1 MEKGGHCKFR
11 INQRSAQP
19 IYEQILENI
28 ENLIISGALLK
39 DEQLPSVR
47 SVAKDLAVNPNTIQ
61 KAYGLLEERGII
73 YSRPGRGS
81 FVAVDGSELKEQRLP
96 QAFTQLDQ
104 AVDVLNELY
113 VSLDD
118 ILARV
123 TTRFQS
129 EKEGGERL

>member
-1 MEKGGHCKFR
+1 MFR

-19 IYEQILENI
+19 IYEQILENV
-28 ENLIISGALLK
+28 ETLIISGALLK

-81 FVAVDGSELKEQRLP
+81 FVAVDGSELKNQRLP
-96 QAFTQLDQ
+96 QAFAQLDQ
-104 AVDVLNELY
+104 AVDNLVELY

-123 TTRFQS
+123 TARFETQ
-129 EKEGGERL
+129 KEGGETV

>member
-1 MEKGGHCKFR
+1 MFR

-81 FVAVDGSELKEQRLP
+81 FVAVDGEALKDQRLP

-104 AVDVLNELY
+104 SVDVLKDLY

>member
-1 MEKGGHCKFR
+1 MFR

-19 IYEQILENI
+19 IYEQILENV
-28 ENLIISGALLK
+28 ETLIISGALLK

-81 FVAVDGSELKEQRLP
+81 FVAVDGSELKNQRLP
-96 QAFTQLDQ
+96 QAFAQLDQ
-104 AVDVLNELY
+104 AVDNLVELY

-123 TTRFQS
+123 TMRFQTQ
-129 EKEGGERL
+129 KEGGETL